1 MRPRRQRG
9 AILQLSPRGEIASPY
24 RYHRP
29 GRPPSVNGP
38 GSPFS
43 NKPSANG
50 RSLRFR
56 PKTRVASGRT
66 PAIWS
71 PIQSGMKLGSD
82 RQSLW
87 RARKR
92 RRGEPAVH
100 LALPCPSLTVM
111 DAAMGSPQQRCRPG
125 STDRREI
132 LRERRAR
139 PFIRPSNQRLYHARS
154 QRARTRS
161 FLHRTGLLGSMSRTT
176 MLRPRRSAATS
187 RCIAIELQSA
197 VKASAGRSRLRWCQ

>member
-1 MRPRRQRG
+1 MT
-9 AILQLSPRGEIASPY
+9 AICA
-24 RYHRP
+24 
-29 GRPPSVNGP
+29 
-38 GSPFS
+38 
-43 NKPSANG
+43 
-50 RSLRFR
+50 FR

-66 PAIWS
+66 PTVRS
-71 PIQSGMKLGSD
+71 PIQSGMKLGPD

-100 LALPCPSLTVM
+100 LALPCLSLTVM
-111 DAAMGSPQQRCRPG
+111 DAARRLG

>member
-38 GSPFS
+38 ASPFW

-92 RRGEPAVH
+92 KRGEPAVH

-111 DAAMGSPQQRCRPG
+111 DAAMGSPQQRRRPG

-139 PFIRPSNQRLYHARS
+139 
-154 QRARTRS
+154 TRS
-161 FLHRTGLLGSMSRTT
+161 FLHRAGLLGSMSRTT

-197 VKASAGRSRLRWCQ
+197 VKASAGMSRLRWCQ

>member
-29 GRPPSVNGP
+29 GHPPSVNGP
-38 GSPFS
+38 ASPFS

-66 PAIWS
+66 RAIWS

-87 RARKR
+87 RARKK
-92 RRGEPAVH
+92 RRGEPAAH

-111 DAAMGSPQQRCRPG
+111 DAARRLG

-139 PFIRPSNQRLYHARS
+139 
-154 QRARTRS
+154 TRS
-161 FLHRTGLLGSMSRTT
+161 FLHRAGLLGSMSRTT

-197 VKASAGRSRLRWCQ
+197 VKASAGMSRLRWCQ